1 MYLRPLGDGAVLY
14 NTLGHCRGHYDMV
27 PAIDYYPTIE
37 RGSWEHP
44 AYYELLRRSLRWARG
59 ADQLSRSHGTSERGR
74 RRVDTVEFAA
84 MASTEPT
91 ASRAGSVDHRRSTAT
106 GHRHASGCS
115 TAAADACVEF
125 GYEGATLSDIARRA
139 DVSTP
144 AIYSHFSGKAE
155 LLVEACQRELY
166 TISSDRLRRGRRIAR
181 ARARAGSSPTSRR
194 SRIIVAE
201 IHCAAIRQPEVADL
215 LGVVAE
221 GRPPMRSRP
230 APGSRRARPSSTSCC

>member
-1 MYLRPLGDGAVLY
+1 MTSTDPASPSRIGRPSKVDRHG
-14 NTLGHCRGHYDMV
+14 
-27 PAIDYYPTIE
+27 IPTRE
-37 RGSWEHP
+37 R
-44 AYYELLRRSLRWARG
+44 LL
-59 ADQLSRSHGTSERGR
+59 
-74 RRVDTVEFAA
+74 
-84 MASTEPT
+84 
-91 ASRAGSVDHRRSTAT
+91 
-106 GHRHASGCS
+106 

-166 TISSDRLRRGRRIAR
+166 TISSGRLGEVDGLREL
-181 ARARAGSSPTSRR
+181 AGEWLKPELRR

-215 LGVVAE
+215 LGTWQKTTADALETRAGLTTSQAKQYFLLLIGLAHVDQVHGIDVTDSATGSEVSAVLE
-221 GRPPMRSRP
+221 GWLRNRYD
-230 APGSRRARPSSTSCC
+230 